1 MLARLFGEAQ
11 AVTEARA
18 KEVLPPWQPTS
29 QGHPFSCIN
38 THEPAQLTGLLLPQK
53 DTFQLPELGI
63 STGGTAVPCL
73 RSAQLTPEP
82 RTSRAASNAWTKQ
95 APLQSPQPQLS
106 KTDSNFITAV
116 PPLQISWSLRFFASF
131 NCAKAWR
138 IGLSQQTG
146 KIIDRKG

>member
-1 MLARLFGEAQ
+1 MEGGSRIKAMLAGLFGEAQ

-18 KEVLPPWQPTS
+18 KEVLPPWHPTS

-73 RSAQLTPEP
+73 RSAQLSSRRSHAPAELLPTPEP
-82 RTSRAASNAWTKQ
+82 SKHLSRVHNHNSAKLSVTL
-95 APLQSPQPQLS
+95 LQQYLPY
-106 KTDSNFITAV
+106 KTAEV
-116 PPLQISWSLRFFASF
+116 
-131 NCAKAWR
+131 
-138 IGLSQQTG
+138 
-146 KIIDRKG
+146 